1 MSDPDLPEGQ
11 DGRIRVDKWL
21 WHARFFKSR
30 TLAAKLALGGGLR
43 INRLP
48 IRKAHQLV
56 APGDILTFPQGRLI
70 RVIEILALGTRRGP
84 APDAQALYRDLDP
97 PSREREP
104 DVPAGP
110 MREAGS
116 GRPTKRDRRATD
128 RLKTESL

>member
-1 MSDPDLPEGQ
+1 MSDPDLPEIPN
-11 DGRIRVDKWL
+11 GRIRIDKWL
-21 WHARFFKSR
+21 WHARFFMSR

-43 INRLP
+43 INRQP

-70 RVIEILALGTRRGP
+70 RVIEILALGTRRGS
-84 APDAQALYRDLDP
+84 APEAQALYRDLAP
-97 PSREREP
+97 PTREAAPETP
-104 DVPAGP
+104 VGP

-128 RLKTESL
+128 RLKPESL